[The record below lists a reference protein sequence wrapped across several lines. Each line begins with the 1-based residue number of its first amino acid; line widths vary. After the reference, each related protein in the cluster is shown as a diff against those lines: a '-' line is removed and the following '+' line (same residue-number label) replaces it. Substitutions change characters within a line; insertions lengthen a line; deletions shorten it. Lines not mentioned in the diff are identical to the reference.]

1 MRCCFCDMK
10 QTIYFTNP
18 AYVVSAYSI
27 VGQEEKK
34 GPFGDYFDEVMDS
47 QEWGES
53 SFEKTE
59 LKMHKT
65 ALKRAIKGADLEEN
79 EVQAIIGG
87 DLLNQIISA
96 GYSAREF
103 ESVFLGVYSACST
116 YAESMIVGSL
126 LVSGQHMRNVA
137 CATSSHFS
145 SAERQYRFPLEL
157 GTPRT
162 PLSQWTV
169 TGAGA
174 VVLSNLPKGQNCPK
188 IVSATLGKILDYGI
202 KDANNMGAA
211 MAPAA
216 ADTLIQ
222 HFLDTGRTPSDY
234 DCIISG
240 DLGKYGSS
248 VFKHLLKSEGYLLGS
263 NYFDC
268 GAEIFGEDKKKFQGG
283 SGAGCGTT
291 VFNSY
296 VYSKLRRG
304 DFKRVL
310 FMPTG
315 ALMSKVS
322 SLQGESIP
330 AIAHAVTLE
339 V

>member
-1 MRCCFCDMK
+1 MSH
-10 QTIYFTNP
+10 TIYFSNP
-18 AYVVSAYSI
+18 IYITAAYSV
-27 VGQEEKK
+27 VGVEEQKSR
-34 GPFGDYFDEVMDS
+34 FAEYFDEKIDS
-47 QEWGES
+47 QEWGEP

-59 LKMHKT
+59 LKMHKS
-65 ALKRAIKGADLEEN
+65 AVRGAIKNAGLDESDID
-79 EVQAIIGG
+79 VIVGG

-103 ESVFLGVYSACST
+103 QSAFLGVYSACST
-116 YAESMIVGSL
+116 YAESIIVGSL
-126 LVSGQHMRNVA
+126 LISGSHARHVA

-169 TGAGA
+169 TGAGSLI
-174 VVLSNLPKGQNCPK
+174 LSNLPSGQNCPM
-188 IVSATLGKILDYGI
+188 VTMATLGHIVDYGI

-216 ADTLIQ
+216 ADTIVT
-222 HFLDTGRTPSDY
+222 HFRETGRTPYDY
-234 DCIISG
+234 DMIVSG
-240 DLGKYGSS
+240 DLGKYGSE
-248 VFKHLLKSEGYLLGS
+248 VFRHLVKSEGYILGE

-268 GAEIFGEDKKKFQGG
+268 GAEIYGDDEKKFQGG
-283 SGAGCGTT
+283 SGAGCGAT
-291 VFNSY
+291 VFNGY
-296 VYSKLRRG
+296 VCKKLRKNEV
-304 DFKRVL
+304 KRVL

-315 ALMSKVS
+315 ALMSKQI

-330 AIAHAVTLE
+330 AIAHAVCVE

>member
-1 MRCCFCDMK
+1 MN
-10 QTIYFTNP
+10 QTIYFKNP
-18 AYVVSAYSI
+18 SYI
-27 VGQEEKK
+27 
-34 GPFGDYFDEVMDS
+34 FDERMDS
-47 QEWGES
+47 QEWGEP

-59 LKMHKT
+59 LKMHKSVV
-65 ALKRAIKGADLEEN
+65 RGAINAAGIEEN
-79 EVQAIIGG
+79 DIQAIVGG

-103 ESVFLGVYSACST
+103 EAPFVGVYSACST
-116 YAESMIVGSL
+116 YAESMIVGTL
-126 LVSGQHMRNVA
+126 LVSGGHAMRVA

-174 VVLSNLPKGQNCPK
+174 LVLGAVPNRENCPK
-188 IVSATLGKILDYGI
+188 ITMATLGRILDFGI

-216 ADTLIQ
+216 ADTLIR
-222 HFLDTGRTPSDY
+222 HFKDTGRAPYDY
-234 DCIISG
+234 DLIVSG
-240 DLGKYGSS
+240 DLGKYGSE
-248 VFKHLLKSEGYLLGS
+248 VFKHLVKCEGYILGE
-263 NYFDC
+263 NYMDC
-268 GAEIFGEDKKKFQGG
+268 GAEIFGADEKKFQGG
-283 SGAGCGTT
+283 SGAGCSAT
-291 VFNSY
+291 VFNGF
-296 VYSKLRRG
+296 VYKRLLEG
-304 DFKRVL
+304 ELKRVL

-315 ALMSKVS
+315 ALMSKQS

-330 AIAHAVTLE
+330 AIAHAVVVE

>member
-1 MRCCFCDMK
+1 MQ
-10 QTIYFTNP
+10 QTIYFSNP
-18 AYVVSAYSI
+18 VYVTSAYSV
-27 VGQEEKK
+27 VGIEEQKSK
-34 GPFGDYFDEVMDS
+34 FAPYFDEKMDS
-47 QEWGES
+47 QEWGEA

-65 ALKRAIKGADLEEN
+65 AVKGAIREAGIDEGD
-79 EVQAIIGG
+79 VQAIIGG

-96 GYSAREF
+96 GYSARDF
-103 ESVFLGVYSACST
+103 KSPFLGVYSACST
-116 YAESMIVGSL
+116 YAESIIVGSL
-126 LVSGQHMRNVA
+126 LISGSHMLKVA

-169 TGAGA
+169 TGAGSLI
-174 VVLSNLPKGQNCPK
+174 LSSIASGENCPR
-188 IVSATLGKILDYGI
+188 VTMATLGRILDYGI

-216 ADTLIQ
+216 ADTLIK
-222 HFLDTGRTPSDY
+222 HFRDTGRHPYDY
-234 DCIISG
+234 DLIVSG
-240 DLGKYGSS
+240 DLGKYGCTIL
-248 VFKHLLKSEGYLLGS
+248 KHLLKSEGYILGE

-268 GAEIFGEDKKKFQGG
+268 GAEIFGDDEKKFQGG
-283 SGAGCGTT
+283 SGAGCGAT
-291 VFNSY
+291 VFNSF
-296 VYSKLRRG
+296 VYKKLRRG
-304 DFKRVL
+304 ELKRVL

-315 ALMSKVS
+315 ALMSKQI

-330 AIAHAVTLE
+330 AIAHAVSLE

>member
-1 MRCCFCDMK
+1 MRCYFNAMN
-10 QTIYFTNP
+10 QTIYFHNSVYLT
-18 AYVVSAYSI
+18 SAYSV
-27 VGQEEKK
+27 VGTEEQKSK
-34 GPFGDYFDEVMDS
+34 FAQYFDEKMDS
-47 QEWGES
+47 QEWGEA

-65 ALKRAIKGADLEEN
+65 AVRGAIREAGLDESDID
-79 EVQAIIGG
+79 VIVGG

-103 ESVFLGVYSACST
+103 QSSFLGVYSACST

-126 LVSGQHMRNVA
+126 LVSGGHVQRVA

-169 TGAGA
+169 TGAGSLI
-174 VVLSNLPKGQNCPK
+174 LSNLPSGEACPR
-188 IVSATLGKILDYGI
+188 VTMATLGRIVDFGI

-216 ADTLIQ
+216 ADTIVR
-222 HFLDTGRTPSDY
+222 HFRDTGRTPADY
-234 DCIISG
+234 DLIVSG

-248 VFKHLLKSEGYLLGS
+248 VFKHLVKGEGYILGT

-268 GAEIFGEDKKKFQGG
+268 GAEIFGDDEKKFQGG
-283 SGAGCGTT
+283 SGAGCGAT
-291 VFNSY
+291 VFNGY
-296 VYSKLRRG
+296 VYKKLRRG
-304 DFKRVL
+304 ELKRVL

-315 ALMSKVS
+315 ALMSKQI

-330 AIAHAVTLE
+330 AIAHAVCVE